1 MLHGAATTLP
11 IIRARCILPISRR
24 TQNFHSICHVE
35 TLVCPN
41 NTASN
46 PLPRKR
52 VVNEHSL
59 PRPPDN
65 AAPFMIQ
72 TNHIGLKHLTL
83 FTL

>member
-1 MLHGAATTLP
+1 MLHGTAATLP
-11 IIRARCILPISRR
+11 VIRARRILPGYRR
-24 TQNFHSICHVE
+24 TQNFHSICHIE
-35 TLVCPN
+35 TLVRPN
-41 NTASN
+41 NTAGN

-72 TNHIGLKHLTL
+72 TSHIGLKHLTL
-83 FTL
+83 ATL